1 MDVKIRVTEG
11 VLDPEDKRLLFEWGQ
26 NIFGVQDALLQ
37 WRPKDVHFILE
48 VDGRPA
54 SHVGVLK
61 HTVSAGGT
69 PVVVGGLGGVVT
81 VPEMQ
86 GRGLAQKG
94 MRHAAAFMREEMG
107 VEFGLLF
114 CLDRLKGFY
123 ESLGWRHV
131 PERTEVE
138 QSAGP
143 ITMPFN
149 TMVLPCGG
157 GEREWPAGE
166 IKLNSLPW

>member
-1 MDVKIRVTEG
+1 MDVTIRVTEG
-11 VLDPEDKRLLFEWGQ
+11 VLDPEDKRVLFEWGQ
-26 NIFGVQDALLQ
+26 NIFGVEDALLQ
-37 WRPKDVHFILE
+37 WRPKDTHFILE

-69 PVVVGGLGGVVT
+69 PVVVGGVGGVVT

-94 MRHAAAFMREEMG
+94 MRHAAAFLCEEMG

-114 CLDRLKGFY
+114 CLDRLRGFY

-131 PERTEVE
+131 PGRTEVE
-138 QSAGP
+138 QASGP
-143 ITMPFN
+143 IAAPFN
-149 TMVLPCGG
+149 TMVLSCG
-157 GEREWPAGE
+157 GERAWPAGE
-166 IKLNSLPW
+166 VKLNSLPW